1 MDGLLWVLIPLA
13 CLVLIVLGAIGVRK
27 LQGFTTAQI
36 VERAAPAQVLA
47 EGVPAVATVLASAD
61 TEMRVDLV
69 YVLTRLTLRVE
80 AAGPVTSFVTE
91 TVVPISPVKLAE
103 FAEGRLVRVKVD
115 LATGKVAIDQ
125 PLK

>member
-1 MDGLLWVLIPLA
+1 MADYLWVLIPLA

-27 LQGFTTAQI
+27 LQGFTTGQI

-47 EGVPAVATVLASAD
+47 EGVPAVATVLATAD

-80 AAGPVTSFVTE
+80 AAGPVPSFIAE

-103 FAEGRLVRVKVD
+103 FSEGRLVRVKVD
-115 LATGKVAIDQ
+115 LATRQIAIDQ